1 MKDNDTQLIAE
12 AYFRMDEGALGDAG
26 KVVGKAA
33 GKVGLAG
40 AGLTAKGAG
49 ISLDFMLKALNFL
62 TAEQL
67 KKLGDIA
74 LEKALGK
81 EESEQDDNDQ
91 YAPEEADSD
100 DQLGTMEPLDDEN
113 EEVDLSNIE
122 NSLNNIG
129 EELKV
134 LNQYAELM
142 TAETRARAVAGTTV
156 QK

>member
-12 AYFRMDEGALGDAG
+12 AYFRMDEGALGTAG

-67 KKLGDIA
+67 KKLGDTA

-81 EESEQDDNDQ
+81 EEEPEQDDNDQ
-91 YAPEEADSD
+91 
-100 DQLGTMEPLDDEN
+100 LGGMEPLDN
-113 EEVDLSNIE
+113 EEEEINLSNIE

-129 EELKV
+129 EELKT
-134 LNQYAELM
+134 LNQYAEIM
-142 TAETRARAVAGTTV
+142 TAETRAKAVAGTTL

>member
-12 AYFRMDEGALGDAG
+12 AYFRMDEGAL
-26 KVVGKAA
+26 GKAA

-67 KKLGDIA
+67 KKLGDVA

-100 DQLGTMEPLDDEN
+100 DQLGAMEPLDNEE

-122 NSLNNIG
+122 KSLNNIG
-129 EELKV
+129 EELKI
-134 LNQYAELM
+134 LNQYAEIM
-142 TAETRARAVAGTTV
+142 TAETRAKAVAGTTV